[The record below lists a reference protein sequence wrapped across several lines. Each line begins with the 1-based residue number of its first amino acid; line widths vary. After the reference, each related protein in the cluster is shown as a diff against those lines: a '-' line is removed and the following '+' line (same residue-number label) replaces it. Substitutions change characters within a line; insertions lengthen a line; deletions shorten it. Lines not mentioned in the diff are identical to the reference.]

1 MDRAPC
7 IPGLANASLGPP
19 FHPSLGSMLSA
30 GLEAEAMN
38 AGDVMTSAIISATAD
53 TPARDIAQLLLRNH
67 ISAIPILDKSG
78 APIGMVSEG
87 DLLGRDETER
97 EARREWWLAL
107 LAEGEALS
115 PDFLSGL
122 HDHERVA
129 SDIMSTPV
137 ITIAEDTDTGDVARL
152 LAAHRIKRVPVV
164 RSGQVVGI
172 VSRENLLRMLAS
184 EDRHHDVKSDEGL
197 VARAF
202 GDVLA
207 PLKWRFERPRHETE
221 PHPALMT
228 EADDTSSAAADFRQL
243 AAKFESTEAQR
254 REDLRHSAGEA
265 RQHRAEELIGLHIS
279 DGSWRHLVHEAR
291 TAAGQGL
298 KEFLLLR
305 FPSQVC
311 SDGGRAVNVPDPGWP
326 ATLRGEAAEIY
337 SRWRHDLQPQGFHLS
352 ARVVDFPDGMP
363 GDIGMFLVWG

>member
-1 MDRAPC
+1 
-7 IPGLANASLGPP
+7 
-19 FHPSLGSMLSA
+19 
-30 GLEAEAMN
+30 MN
-38 AGDVMTSAIISATAD
+38 AGDVMTSAVISAAAD
-53 TPARDIAQLLLRNH
+53 TPVRDIAQLLLQNH
-67 ISAIPILDKSG
+67 ISAIPILDKKG

-87 DLLGRDETER
+87 DLIGRDETER
-97 EARREWWLAL
+97 DARREWWLAL

-122 HDHERVA
+122 RPPERVA
-129 SDIMSTPV
+129 SDIMSRPV
-137 ITIAEDTDTGDVARL
+137 ITVAEDTDTGEIARL

-164 RSGQVVGI
+164 RNGQVVGI

-184 EDRHHDVKSDEGL
+184 EDRHHDVKSEEGL

-207 PLKWRFERPRHETE
+207 PLKWRFERPHHETE
-221 PHPALMT
+221 PHAALKT
-228 EADDTSSAAADFRQL
+228 EADDASSAAADFRRL
-243 AAKFESTEAQR
+243 AADFANKEARR
-254 REDLRHSAGEA
+254 REDLRHSAGEE
-265 RQHRAEELIGLHIS
+265 RQHRAEELIGTHIS
-279 DGSWRHLVHEAR
+279 DGSWRRLLHEAR
-291 TAAGQGL
+291 TAAEQGL

>member
-1 MDRAPC
+1 MDRAPWS
-7 IPGLANASLGPP
+7 PGVVTAFLGPP

-30 GLEAEAMN
+30 WLEAQAMN
-38 AGDVMTSAIISATAD
+38 AGDVMTSAIISAVGD
-53 TPARDIAQLLLRNH
+53 TPVRDIAQLLLQNH
-67 ISAIPILDKSG
+67 ISAIPILDKTG

-87 DLLGRDETER
+87 DLIGRDETQR
-97 EARREWWLAL
+97 GARREWWLAM
-107 LAEGEALS
+107 LAEGEALG
-115 PDFLSGL
+115 PDFLSGF
-122 HDHERVA
+122 DHPERVA
-129 SDIMSTPV
+129 TDIMSTPV
-137 ITIAEDTDTGDVARL
+137 ITVAEDTDTGEIARL

-164 RSGQVVGI
+164 QDGRVVGI
-172 VSRENLLRMLAS
+172 VSRENLLHMLAS
-184 EDRHHDVKSDEGL
+184 EDRHHNAKSEEGL

-207 PLKWRFERPRHETE
+207 PLKWRFERPRHEVE
-221 PHPALMT
+221 PNAAPMT
-228 EADDTSSAAADFRQL
+228 AADDNSSAAADFRQL
-243 AAKFESTEAQR
+243 AANFESTEAHR

-265 RQHRAEELIGLHIS
+265 RQHRAQVLIGKHIS

-291 TAAGQGL
+291 TAAQQGL

-326 ATLRGEAAEIY
+326 STLRGEAAEIY
-337 SRWRHDLQPQGFHLS
+337 SRWSHDLQPQGFHLS